1 VKIRINLD
9 KISNSDERSRRAYK
23 NLSVSFVAKIVS
35 LSITFIIVPI
45 TLNYVGKAEYGV
57 WLTLSSIITWFS
69 FFDIGLGNG
78 LRNKLA
84 VSLAQ
89 NDIKTARIYISSSY
103 FLISLI
109 SLGMFVLF
117 FVFASLVSWNEIL
130 NTHFLANE
138 YLYKIVVIVFFFFCL
153 SFSMKTI
160 SSILESLQ
168 LYAIKDI
175 ISLATQVI
183 GLVAI
188 IILVNTTE
196 GSLYYLSLVYGSQT
210 AFGMFI
216 ASLILFSGKLKNFRP
231 SINFINIKQS
241 IPLINLGVWF
251 FLNQILYLITT
262 QISLFIVVHLFGPE
276 DVTVFNLARNYM
288 SISTMLFIMI
298 LTPFLSAFTEAFTKR
313 DYEWIKSTIHKIM
326 LAFVGASII
335 IVIMLIGYRIFFN
348 IWVGGKVMPGI
359 LLMIMFGVF
368 GVLQMYSSVYSLFLN
383 GIGKIRLMFY
393 TLLVSAILF
402 IPMVFLFY
410 NSNFGLSSLVLP
422 GIVTGFFSSYIYK
435 KQFDLV
441 IQKDAK
447 GLWNK

>member
-1 VKIRINLD
+1 MKIRINLD

-402 IPMVFLFY
+402 IPMVFLFN